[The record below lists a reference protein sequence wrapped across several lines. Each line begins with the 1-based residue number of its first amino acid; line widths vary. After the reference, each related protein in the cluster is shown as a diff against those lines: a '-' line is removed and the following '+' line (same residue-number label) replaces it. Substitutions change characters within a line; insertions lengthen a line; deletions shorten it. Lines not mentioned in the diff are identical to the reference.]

1 MNFISRL
8 TGAANVGPVGV
19 SGGLGVAAPPAVDL
33 SSYSPGNLVTTM
45 IYTLGI
51 LSIINLLLG
60 LIPSATADGKSAAA
74 AGAEEE
80 DEVSGPEARSL
91 GLASIVLDALQQF
104 EETYQ

>member
-1 MNFISRL
+1 M
-8 TGAANVGPVGV
+8 GPVGV

-60 LIPSATADGKSAAA
+60 LIPSATADGKSAA
-74 AGAEEE
+74 GAEEE

>member
-1 MNFISRL
+1 M
-8 TGAANVGPVGV
+8 GPVGV

-80 DEVSGPEARSL
+80 EDEVSGPEARSL